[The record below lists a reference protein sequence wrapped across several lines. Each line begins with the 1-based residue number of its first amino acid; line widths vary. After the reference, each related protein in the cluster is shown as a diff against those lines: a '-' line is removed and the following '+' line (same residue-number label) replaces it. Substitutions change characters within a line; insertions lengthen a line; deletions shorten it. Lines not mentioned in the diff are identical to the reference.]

1 MINRDNLRE
10 ELSKLREEQS
20 VLSSRIKKLNNVLSS
35 TTDEL
40 AELYLRDDIYLS
52 TKTIIKGI
60 VHVLFDR
67 EGNVYLVEGRNAYV
81 GPFNLKCKISYE
93 DYVKLEK
100 H

>member
-1 MINRDNLRE
+1 MIDRSNLRE
-10 ELSKLREEQS
+10 EYDKLRKEQS
-20 VLSSRIKKLNNVLSS
+20 SLSSRIKKLNNALSS

-40 AELYLRDDIYLS
+40 AEIYLRNDMCLS
-52 TKTIIKGI
+52 TKTTIKGI
-60 VHVLFDR
+60 VHVLFDK